1 MSFNIGHEIDEHTWV
16 ELDVDGVFP
25 GLSKGSGGPP
35 VEGIPCRGGTQRR
48 GGCPAV
54 RGIAFPF
61 VGNDGISRGVTMK
74 DQACMLL
81 NIVEIFYLIRD
92 QFSCMDFECNT
103 HMHKGNFFNI

>member
-25 GLSKGSGGPP
+25 GLSEGSGGPP
-35 VEGIPCRGGTQRR
+35 VEGIPCRGGTQRG

-61 VGNDGISRGVTMK
+61 VGNDGIPRGVTMK
-74 DQACMLL
+74 DQVC
-81 NIVEIFYLIRD
+81 
-92 QFSCMDFECNT
+92 S
-103 HMHKGNFFNI
+103 